1 MSQIFSVAN
10 EETEAEI
17 VRALAIDF
25 YRFGDPGTGHE
36 MVLPGEFEAMLF
48 KVTRLLRPDEV
59 EELVSLVDE
68 AWAETV
74 QGESLVDFAYDGKYS
89 LVINTEIM
97 ESAFDDPFELFD
109 EFVSIV
115 KDDIAGKFADLSI
128 DVLVDEVVQDL
139 PK

>member
-1 MSQIFSVAN
+1 MSQIFSVEN
-10 EETEAEI
+10 EETEAEV

-25 YRFGDPGTGHE
+25 YRLGDPGTGHE
-36 MVLPGEFEAMLF
+36 PVLAGEFEAMLF
-48 KVTRLLRPDEV
+48 KVNRLLRPDEV
-59 EELVSLVDE
+59 EELVSILDE
-68 AWAETV
+68 AWKETV
-74 QGESLVDFAYDGKYS
+74 QGESLSDFAYDGKYS

-128 DVLVDEVVQDL
+128 EVLVDEVVQDL
-139 PK
+139 P